1 MSAWYDRNR
10 AYSERISGESSRTS
24 ANGDVVL
31 DGTLGSGSAGE
42 AARVDAAVVLA
53 SLVRRALGVGDA
65 VACWKSFIRVSW
77 QFDSP

>member
-31 DGTLGSGSAGE
+31 DGTLGSRSAGE
-42 AARVDAAVVLA
+42 AARVDATVVLA
-53 SLVRRALGVGDA
+53 SLVRGTLGVGDA
-65 VACWKSFIRVSW
+65 VTCC
-77 QFDSP
+77 